1 MALKWLLAKVGRRLA
16 ETPAQNDF
24 GIFLRVEDRLS
35 CPPSTSGD
43 FDIIGSDAVSR
54 GAWGGDGLSTVPS
67 ALCDVALREN
77 VATEMSRRRWRK
89 DSGDHF
95 MGVED
100 WSDPLEAL
108 PWEKIGRNDKEAP
121 QASAE
126 GAERGEGNGGDRKV
140 GVKKED
146 TVAATAEASSTKA
159 KADARHVRSRTSD
172 GTGGGGCSGGFDVG
186 AGYDRGNMGNDV
198 GGPERTLS
206 RKPAPSTS
214 ALSQREPCDRVMVF
228 GDSGERGSEQTS
240 MFEVFEDQEECI
252 LEDRVGVKGGDG
264 RRGGVEDGGGESVE
278 AGQGRGRDEVD
289 VLQMGGSASE
299 SKIGTV
305 NFFVLRMLSHAM
317 LSRIFGCRGKSA

>member
-1 MALKWLLAKVGRRLA
+1 MALEWLLAKVGRRLA
-16 ETPAQNDF
+16 ETPAQNDL

-35 CPPSTSGD
+35 CAPSTSGD
-43 FDIIGSDAVSR
+43 FDVGSDAIST
-54 GAWGGDGLSTVPS
+54 GAWGGGELSTVPS

-95 MGVED
+95 LGVED
-100 WSDPLEAL
+100 WGDPLEAL

-146 TVAATAEASSTKA
+146 TVAATAGASSTKA
-159 KADARHVRSRTSD
+159 KADARHVRSRASD
-172 GTGGGGCSGGFDVG
+172 GTGGGGGGGGFSVG
-186 AGYDRGNMGNDV
+186 AGYDRGDMGDDV

-206 RKPAPSTS
+206 GEPAPSTS
-214 ALSQREPCDRVMVF
+214 ALSPREPCDRVMVF

-264 RRGGVEDGGGESVE
+264 RRGGVEGGGGESVE

-289 VLQMGGSASE
+289 VLQVGGSAS
-299 SKIGTV
+299 I
-305 NFFVLRMLSHAM
+305 LRARLG
-317 LSRIFGCRGKSA
+317 L